1 MTPQTAVA
9 MVVLSCIFGLFF
21 GICTGCIV
29 RQWVHKRC
37 GGEVYPAPV
46 APVSEGDLL
55 RAAEIARSEVARRA
69 SVKAAAQ
76 EMPHC
81 IVVQPGLCEGD
92 GGAVAL
98 ALAIPDNICAYGNG
112 SGAKLGR

>member
-9 MVVLSCIFGLFF
+9 IVVLSSIFGLFF

-46 APVSEGDLL
+46 APLSEGDLL

-81 IVVQPGLCEGD
+81 IVVQPGMAL
-92 GGAVAL
+92 AL